1 MECHVSEC
9 AAEAYSVVALQ
20 SHGQPPP
27 QEGLLPLIPGE
38 GMRPPANLIYEVCTG
53 SVDGAQGL
61 KGYGNERVTVHNCSI
76 FFQFFGSCNFC
87 SRTRS
92 GARCDD
98 VTCC

>member
-1 MECHVSEC
+1 MECHLSEC
-9 AAEAYSVVALQ
+9 ASEANSIVSLQ
-20 SHGQPPP
+20 RLGQLLP
-27 QEGLLPLIPGE
+27 QEGLLPLIPGD

-76 FFQFFGSCNFC
+76 FLQFFGSCNFC

>member
-20 SHGQPPP
+20 RHGQPLP
-27 QEGLLPLIPGE
+27 QVGLLSLIPGD
-38 GMRPPANLIYEVCTG
+38 GMRLPANLIYDICTG
-53 SVDGAQGL
+53 SVDRAQSL

-76 FFQFFGSCNFC
+76 FLQFFGSCNFY

-92 GARCDD
+92 GARCHD